1 MREMRLRDMKLW
13 HLGVVTVSVVLCGI
27 VALTQGITPRTGI
40 GLVALGVFLAG
51 WFAFG
56 WRFECDPRAAVLIVV
71 LSIVVVPIAVY
82 GSPTFTTMQT
92 IVFPILWSAI
102 RSLRRAIIVNAVFA
116 VLVGVGFYFSLGA
129 SLDSLGQAV
138 AIEAF
143 SLAFSIALGLWI
155 TTIERRSTEKQALLD
170 ELRDTQQQ
178 LATLSRDAGVTS
190 ERERLAREIH
200 DTIAQDLTGLV
211 LIAQRASRELASGD
225 TAAAGQQLA
234 VLEEGARTALA
245 ETRALVASSAPPSL
259 DGSGIAAA
267 LERLGERFERET
279 SMLVEVTGDVSLALD
294 RDLEVVLLR
303 CAQEGLANVRK
314 HSGASRAS
322 IRLVL
327 TGAERSLR
335 ISDNGAG
342 FDPAAARDGYG
353 LSGMRERLALVGGTL
368 DIETGAD
375 GTTLL
380 VTLPRESTR

>member
-1 MREMRLRDMKLW
+1 MREMRLW
-13 HLGVVTVSVVLCGI
+13 HLGVVAVSVVLSGI
-27 VALTQGITPRTGI
+27 VVATQGITERTGF
-40 GLVALGVFLAG
+40 GLIVLALFVAG

-56 WRFECDPRAAVLIVV
+56 WRFDANRRAAVFVVV
-71 LSIVVVPIAVY
+71 LCVALTPLAVFA
-82 GSPTFTTMQT
+82 SPTFTTLQT
-92 IVFPILWSAI
+92 IIFPIIWSAI
-102 RSLRRAIIVNAVFA
+102 RGLRRAIVVNVVFS
-116 VLVGVGFYFSLGA
+116 VLVGIALYFSMGA
-129 SLDSLGQAV
+129 DMDALLQAI
-138 AIEAF
+138 AIESF

-155 TTIERRSTEKQALLD
+155 TAIERRSAEKQALLD

-178 LATLSRDAGVTS
+178 LAALSRDAGVTS

-211 LIAQRASRELASGD
+211 LIAQRASRDLSAGD

-259 DGSGIAAA
+259 DGNGIAAA

-279 SMLVEVTGDVSLALD
+279 SMLVEVTADVEVALD
-294 RDLEVVLLR
+294 RDLEVVVLR

-322 IRLVL
+322 VRRVVS
-327 TGAERSLR
+327 ADERSLR
-335 ISDNGAG
+335 VSDNGAG
-342 FDPAAARDGYG
+342 FELDAPRNGYG
-353 LSGMRERLALVGGTL
+353 LAGMRERLALVGGTL
-368 DIETGAD
+368 DIESGAD

-380 VTLPRESTR
+380 ITLPKDATE

>member
-1 MREMRLRDMKLW
+1 MREMRVW
-13 HLGVVTVSVVLCGI
+13 HLGVVLVSLVLSGI
-27 VALTQGITPRTGI
+27 VIGTQGITPRTAF
-40 GLVALGVFLAG
+40 GLIVLGVFLVG
-51 WFAFG
+51 WFTVG
-56 WRFECDPRAAVLIVV
+56 WRFERNRRAAAFVVALCLVLGP
-71 LSIVVVPIAVY
+71 LAVFA
-82 GSPTFTTMQT
+82 SPTFTTMQT
-92 IVFPILWSAI
+92 IIFPIIWSAI
-102 RSLRRAIIVNAVFA
+102 RSLRRAILANAVFA
-116 VLVGVGFYFSLGA
+116 VLAGIAMFFSLGG
-129 SLDSLGQAV
+129 DSDALLQAI

-155 TTIERRSTEKQALLD
+155 TTIERRSAEKQSLLE
-170 ELRDTQQQ
+170 ELRATQQQ
-178 LATLSRDAGVTS
+178 LAILSRDAGVTS

-211 LIAQRASRELASGD
+211 LIAQRAGRELAAGD
-225 TAAAGQQLA
+225 TAAASEQLS

-245 ETRALVASSAPPSL
+245 ETRALVASSAPPAL
-259 DGSGIAAA
+259 DGNGIGAA

-279 SMLVEVTGDVSLALD
+279 SMLVDVTSEETVAVD

-327 TGAERSLR
+327 RPGERSLR

-342 FDPAAARDGYG
+342 FDVDAPRDGYG

-368 DIETGAD
+368 DIVSGAD

-380 VTLPRESTR
+380 VTLPKGEAR